1 MIGSFFTVSA
11 VRLPHLSK
19 SVTHF
24 ICRQLDVASIDVPER
39 LVRDIDDKAE
49 ACVSRFADLGHLGYL
64 PLNGFDNVGDGVV
77 RFIAVLPYCS
87 V

>member
-1 MIGSFFTVSA
+1 
-11 VRLPHLSK
+11 LPHLSK